1 MSENTTTQ
9 HSPGAR
15 TRAEVVLSAE
25 SRLAQIAQLQAGLAE
40 DFAEGGRMALAEM
53 RLIPSRESRER
64 EIPMRSMA
72 AEFAAALRM
81 SDRTTQNR
89 IDEAMDVTEHY
100 PETFA
105 SWSAGRISER
115 HVQEILRAGINLT
128 DATAKA
134 RYDQEVVE
142 VAEAETPGRLRGF
155 AAALAEKAQPRT
167 LEERF
172 EDANA
177 TRTVRLFDLA
187 DGMSSLNAVLPSVQA
202 HGIFNRLT
210 QQARALKDFRAGR
223 SDYGTKL
230 RAEDEPVVDDRRT
243 TDQIRAD
250 LFSDMLLTS
259 VPSLDPLAGD
269 DCGGLGAIKAIV
281 QVTVPA
287 TTLAGTSSTPADL
300 SGLSLVDPES
310 ARRLAGTAPGWDRVF
325 TRPVTGTVVAVDR
338 YRPTDQLKRQLRA
351 RDQHC
356 RFVGCRMPTHRCD
369 IDHTVDA
376 ALGGPTH
383 QHNLAHLCR
392 RHHSLKHASKWSVKQ
407 RGDGVLEWTSPTGRS
422 YTDKPPGVVFEP
434 DVVDQPGAESVPR
447 EQSASPARGAT
458 PLDAPPPF

>member
-1 MSENTTTQ
+1 MSENETEQQDAEAYELSESVATLISFDQ
-9 HSPGAR
+9 QIAHIQAAR
-15 TRAEVVLSAE
+15 AAVLANMG
-25 SRLAQIAQLQAGLAE
+25 RIALAQMR
-40 DFAEGGRMALAEM
+40 RMT
-53 RLIPSRESRER
+53 SRDSRDR
-64 EIPMRSMA
+64 EIPMRAVA
-72 AEFAAALRM
+72 AEVGAALRV
-81 SDRTTQNR
+81 SDRTAQIR
-89 IDEAMDVTEHY
+89 IDDALEVTESY

-105 SWSAGRISER
+105 SWSAGRVSER
-115 HVQEILRAGINLT
+115 HVQEILRAGVNLT

-134 RYDQEVVE
+134 RYDREVIG

-167 LEERF
+167 LQERF

-187 DGMSSLNAVLPSVQA
+187 DGMSSINAVLPSVQA

-338 YRPTDQLKRQLRA
+338 YRPSDQLKRQLRA

-392 RHHSLKHASKWSVKQ
+392 RHHSLKHASRWSVKQ

-422 YTDKPPGVVFEP
+422 YTDKPPWVAFEP
-434 DVVDQPGAESVPR
+434 DVNEPLVH
-447 EQSASPARGAT
+447 SAPT
-458 PLDAPPPF
+458 PPPF

>member
-1 MSENTTTQ
+1 MSENETEQQEAEASELSESVATLISFDQ
-9 HSPGAR
+9 QIAHIQAAR
-15 TRAEVVLSAE
+15 AAVLANMG
-25 SRLAQIAQLQAGLAE
+25 RIALAQMR
-40 DFAEGGRMALAEM
+40 RMT
-53 RLIPSRESRER
+53 SRDSRDR
-64 EIPMRSMA
+64 EIPMRAVA
-72 AEFAAALRM
+72 AEVGAALRL
-81 SDRTTQNR
+81 SDRTAQIR
-89 IDEAMDVTEHY
+89 IDDAIEVTESY
-100 PETFA
+100 PEMFT
-105 SWSAGRISER
+105 SWNAGHISER
-115 HVQEILRAGINLT
+115 HVQEILRAGVNLT
-128 DATAKA
+128 DAAAKA
-134 RYDQEVVE
+134 QYDRDVVA

-167 LEERF
+167 LQERF

-230 RAEDEPVVDDRRT
+230 RTEDEPVDDRRT

-250 LFSDMLLTS
+250 LFSDVLLTS

-338 YRPTDQLKRQLRA
+338 YRPSDQLKRQLRA

-392 RHHSLKHASKWSVKQ
+392 RHHSLKHASKWTVKQ
-407 RGDGVLEWTSPTGRS
+407 KGDGVLEWTSPTGRS
-422 YTDKPPGVVFEP
+422 YTDKPPWVAFEP
-434 DVVDQPGAESVPR
+434 DPEGSSVPR
-447 EQSASPARGAT
+447 EQSASA
-458 PLDAPPPF
+458 APPDASPPF

>member
-1 MSENTTTQ
+1 MSENTTTH

-25 SRLAQIAQLQAGLAE
+25 SRLAQIAQLEAALAADLAE
-40 DFAEGGRMALAEM
+40 AGRMALAEM
-53 RLIPSRESRER
+53 RLIASRESRER

-72 AEFAAALRM
+72 AELGAALRM
-81 SDRTTQNR
+81 SDRTAQNR
-89 IDEAMDVTEHY
+89 IDDAMEITEHY

-105 SWSAGRISER
+105 SWSAGRVSER
-115 HVQEILRAGINLT
+115 HVQAVLRAGENLT
-128 DATAKA
+128 DAAAKA
-134 RYDQEVVE
+134 QYDHEVVA
-142 VAEAETPGRLRGF
+142 VAEVETPGRLRGF

-167 LEERF
+167 LQERF
-172 EDANA
+172 DDANA

-210 QQARALKDFRAGR
+210 QQARALKDFQTGR

-269 DCGGLGAIKAIV
+269 DCGGLGAIRAIV

-325 TRPVTGTVVAVDR
+325 TRPVTGAVVAVDR
-338 YRPTDQLKRQLRA
+338 YRPSDQLKRQLRA

-356 RFVGCRMPTHRCD
+356 RFIGCRMPTHRCD

-407 RGDGVLEWTSPTGRS
+407 RGDGVLEWTSPTGRN
-422 YTDKPPGVVFEP
+422 YTDKPPGVAFEP
-434 DVVDQPGAESVPR
+434 DPPGLTNP
-447 EQSASPARGAT
+447 P
-458 PLDAPPPF
+458 DAMRPSF

>member
-1 MSENTTTQ
+1 MFDTCVMSENETEQ
-9 HSPGAR
+9 QEAEAYVLSESVSALISFDEQIAQMQAA
-15 TRAEVVLSAE
+15 RAEVLANMG
-25 SRLAQIAQLQAGLAE
+25 RIALAQIR
-40 DFAEGGRMALAEM
+40 RMT
-53 RLIPSRESRER
+53 SRDSRDR
-64 EIPMRSMA
+64 EIPMRAVA
-72 AEFAAALRM
+72 AEVAAALRL
-81 SDRTTQNR
+81 SDRTAQAR
-89 IDEAMDVTEHY
+89 IDDAIEVTGAY

-115 HVQEILRAGINLT
+115 HVQAVLRAGENLT
-128 DATAKA
+128 DAAAKA
-134 RYDQEVVE
+134 QYDHEVVG

-155 AAALAEKAQPRT
+155 AAVLAEKAQPRT

-172 EDANA
+172 EDADA

-187 DGMSSLNAVLPSVQA
+187 DGMSALNAVLPSVQA

-210 QQARALKDFRAGR
+210 QQARALKDFQAGR

-230 RAEDEPVVDDRRT
+230 HTEDEPVDDRRT

-287 TTLAGTSSTPADL
+287 TTLAGTASTPADL

-325 TRPVTGTVVAVDR
+325 THPVTGTVVSVDR
-338 YRPTDQLKRQLRA
+338 YRPNDQLKRQLRA

-392 RHHSLKHASKWSVKQ
+392 RHHSVKHASRWTVKQ
-407 RGDGVLEWTSPTGRS
+407 VGDGVLEWTSPTGRS
-422 YTDKPPGVVFEP
+422 YTDKPPGVAFEP
-434 DVVDQPGAESVPR
+434 DLTG
-447 EQSASPARGAT
+447 
-458 PLDAPPPF
+458 

>member
-1 MSENTTTQ
+1 MSENETEQ
-9 HSPGAR
+9 QE
-15 TRAEVVLSAE
+15 AEASELSESVVTLISFDQ
-25 SRLAQIAQLQAGLAE
+25 QIAQMQAARAAVLAKM
-40 DFAEGGRMALAEM
+40 GRIALAQM
-53 RLIPSRESRER
+53 RRMTSRDSRDR
-64 EIPMRSMA
+64 EIPMRAVA
-72 AEFAAALRM
+72 AEVGAALRL
-81 SDRTTQNR
+81 SDRTAQIR
-89 IDEAMDVTEHY
+89 VDDALDVTESY

-105 SWSAGRISER
+105 SWSAGRVSER
-115 HVQEILRAGINLT
+115 HVQEILRAGVNLT
-128 DATAKA
+128 DAAAKA
-134 RYDQEVVE
+134 LYDRDVVG

-167 LEERF
+167 LQERF

-187 DGMSSLNAVLPSVQA
+187 DGMSTLNAVLPSVQA

-210 QQARALKDFRAGR
+210 QQARALKDFQTER
-223 SDYGTKL
+223 SEYGTKL
-230 RAEDEPVVDDRRT
+230 RTEDEPVVDDRRT

-259 VPSLDPLAGD
+259 VPSLDQLAGD
-269 DCGGLGAIKAIV
+269 DCGGLGAIRAIV

-338 YRPTDQLKRQLRA
+338 YRPSDQLKRQLRA

-392 RHHSLKHASKWSVKQ
+392 RHHSLKHASRWSVKQ
-407 RGDGVLEWTSPTGRS
+407 KGDGVLEWTSPTGRS
-422 YTDKPPGVVFEP
+422 YTDTPPGVVFEP
-434 DVVDQPGAESVPR
+434 DLTG
-447 EQSASPARGAT
+447 
-458 PLDAPPPF
+458 

>member
-1 MSENTTTQ
+1 MSENTTTH

-25 SRLAQIAQLQAGLAE
+25 SRVAQIAQLEAALAADLAE
-40 DFAEGGRMALAEM
+40 AGRMALAEM
-53 RLIPSRESRER
+53 RLIASRESRER

-72 AEFAAALRM
+72 AELGAALRM
-81 SDRTTQNR
+81 SDRTAQNR
-89 IDEAMDVTEHY
+89 IDDAMEITEHY

-105 SWSAGRISER
+105 SWSAGRVSER
-115 HVQEILRAGINLT
+115 HVQAVLRAGENLT
-128 DATAKA
+128 DAAAKA
-134 RYDQEVVE
+134 QYDHEVVA
-142 VAEAETPGRLRGF
+142 VAEVETPGRLRGF

-167 LEERF
+167 LQERF
-172 EDANA
+172 DDANA

-223 SDYGTKL
+223 SDYGT
-230 RAEDEPVVDDRRT
+230 REHEQPVDDRRT

-269 DCGGLGAIKAIV
+269 DCGGLGAIRAIV

-287 TTLAGTSSTPADL
+287 TTLAGTASTPADL

-310 ARRLAGTAPGWDRVF
+310 ARRLAGAAPGWDRVF
-325 TRPVTGTVVAVDR
+325 THPVTGTVVSVDR
-338 YRPTDQLKRQLRA
+338 YRPNDQLKRQLRA

-392 RHHSLKHASKWSVKQ
+392 RHHSLKHASRWTVKQ
-407 RGDGVLEWTSPTGRS
+407 KGDGVLEWTSPTGRS
-422 YTDKPPGVVFEP
+422 YTDKPPGVAFEP
-434 DVVDQPGAESVPR
+434 DPVLPEKHPSISDPPVSAV
-447 EQSASPARGAT
+447 SASASDEVR
-458 PLDAPPPF
+458 PPF

>member
-1 MSENTTTQ
+1 MSENEAEQQEAEAHELSESVATLISFDEQ
-9 HSPGAR
+9 IAQMQAA
-15 TRAEVVLSAE
+15 RAEVLANMG
-25 SRLAQIAQLQAGLAE
+25 RIALAQIR
-40 DFAEGGRMALAEM
+40 RMT
-53 RLIPSRESRER
+53 SRDSRDR
-64 EIPMRSMA
+64 EIPMRAVA
-72 AEFAAALRM
+72 AEVAAALRL
-81 SDRTTQNR
+81 SDRTAQAR
-89 IDEAMDVTEHY
+89 IDDAIEVTGAY

-105 SWSAGRISER
+105 SWSAGHVSER
-115 HVQEILRAGINLT
+115 HVQEVLRAGENLT
-128 DATAKA
+128 DAAAKA
-134 RYDQEVVE
+134 QYDHEVVA
-142 VAEAETPGRLRGF
+142 VAEVETPGRLRGF

-167 LEERF
+167 LQERF
-172 EDANA
+172 DDANA

-210 QQARALKDFRAGR
+210 QQARALKDFQAGR

-230 RAEDEPVVDDRRT
+230 HTEDEPVDDRRT

-325 TRPVTGTVVAVDR
+325 THPVTGTVVSVDR
-338 YRPTDQLKRQLRA
+338 YRPNDQLKRQLRA

-392 RHHSLKHASKWSVKQ
+392 RHHSLKHASRWSVKQ

-422 YTDKPPGVVFEP
+422 YTDKPPGVAFEP
-434 DVVDQPGAESVPR
+434 DSLL
-447 EQSASPARGAT
+447 ARGESSRQSSAG
-458 PLDAPPPF
+458 